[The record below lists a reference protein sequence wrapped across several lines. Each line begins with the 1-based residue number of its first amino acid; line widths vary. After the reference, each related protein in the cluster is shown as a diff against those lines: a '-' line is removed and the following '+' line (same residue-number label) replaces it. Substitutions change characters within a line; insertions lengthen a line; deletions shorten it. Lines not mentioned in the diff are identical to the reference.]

1 MEWWAHRGS
10 GKGPEENTLKA
21 FKVAIDSG
29 FKSLEFDVM
38 LTADGVPVVHHDWET
53 GRCATPLSNSNL
65 PQITSLLNLSFEQ
78 LQEYTVNSEPI
89 PSLEQ
94 ALDFCVQHQLHT
106 NVELKARNPS
116 DARKLG
122 YAVKE
127 LLDKIAHRSQPEYPF
142 KAENFVFSSF
152 YHASLLPLVGYQLA
166 LLYEE
171 ELPDNWIV
179 HAEALQVSAIHMDY
193 LNAKPD
199 ALRRIHTTGRKVRVY
214 TVNDL
219 DMAMALASMGV
230 DGFFTDRMEF
240 ISE

>member
-21 FKVAIDSG
+21 FKIAVDSG
-29 FKSLEFDVM
+29 FKALEFDVM

-53 GRCATPLSNSNL
+53 GRCATPSAQSQL
-65 PQITSLLNLSFEQ
+65 PLNASLLSLSLTQ
-78 LQEYTVNSEPI
+78 LQHYTVKGEPI
-89 PSLEQ
+89 PTLEQ
-94 ALDFCVQHQLHT
+94 TLDFCIQHQLHT
-106 NVELKARNPS
+106 NVELKARNPA
-116 DARKLG
+116 DARNLG
-122 YAVKE
+122 NAVK
-127 LLDKIAHRSQPEYPF
+127 LLFDKYAHNPQFSHLF
-142 KAENFVFSSF
+142 KADNFVFSSF
-152 YHASLLPLVGYQLA
+152 YHASLLPLKEYQLA

-179 HAEALQVSAIHMDY
+179 HADALQVTAIHMDY
-193 LNAKPD
+193 LNATPD

-219 DMAMALASMGV
+219 EMAIELASMGV
-230 DGFFTDRMEF
+230 DGLFTDRMEF